1 MTAKQE
7 QILASI
13 KNTLENTLPAN
24 GSAVLYGSQARG
36 DQHANSDWDILIIV
50 DKDRV
55 SLAENA
61 AITYP
66 LVMLGW
72 EYGVEINPILY
83 TKQEW
88 NTNKYT
94 PFYENVERDGLKIA

>member
-1 MTAKQE
+1 MNTDVYNLIKTQLE
-7 QILASI
+7 Q
-13 KNTLENTLPAN
+13 TLPAN
-24 GSAVLYGSQARG
+24 GHAVLYGSQARG
-36 DQHANSDWDILIIV
+36 DQHEGSDWDVLIII

-66 LVMLGW
+66 LVMSGW
-72 EYGVEINPILY
+72 NLGVEINPIVY
-83 TKQEW
+83 TAREW
-88 NTNKYT
+88 DGYKNT